1 MCLLSMSLVLAKSS
15 SATAGSTR
23 LEGRLLALSA
33 SSSGWNVGPGRFQL
47 DTSCVALPK
56 VAQLVGSHGV
66 GSIDH
71 RDKGSEVFAEYAVW
85 STSIF
90 KTFESA
96 DAILSNHSCSESQGS
111 QVRFSISMGQ
121 LFDVPTYGDWSIGEV
136 RNVVF
141 RGTKSQVGYVL
152 VRKGN
157 LFVVVAYGNQ
167 GLLAKRTLENYTKS
181 AFAKLTAN

>member
-1 MCLLSMSLVLAKSS
+1 MSLVLAKSS

-111 QVRFSISMGQ
+111 QVRFSISIGQ

-141 RGTKSQVGYVL
+141 HGTKSQVGYVL

-157 LFVVVAYGNQ
+157 LFVVVAYGNR
-167 GLLAKRTLENYTKS
+167 GLLAKRTLEYYTRR
-181 AFAKLTAN
+181 AFDKLATN